1 MAVLPDP
8 AATRAVL
15 IGTSR
20 YAHLEQIPA
29 VANNLSALA
38 AALCAPHSWGLA
50 PEHCTVIE
58 DPATAVEVLD
68 AVRTAAEEA
77 TDTLL
82 VYFAGHGLVEPRRGE
97 LFLGLTGSIPHR
109 SYTGLPYGTLR
120 DVVLDGRTGRQ
131 VMLLDCCFSGR
142 VLGFMSAPGTEAV
155 IDQVEVEGTY
165 LLASVPDTSFAL
177 APPGEP
183 HTAFTGELLRLLRDG
198 APGGPE
204 LLDLDTVYAQVY
216 TALRAKGRPL
226 PQKRD
231 RNTAG
236 GLALARNVA
245 WAPPGFGPPPYD
257 HEPGPTPVPEPA
269 TPPHEPPPAPA
280 PSAYDPDPAP
290 APRPLSDVPPKP
302 AWSPTTLSSPAPAP
316 SRRGASPGLRRSV
329 RYGLVGAL
337 AVALMAAGIPL
348 VLSWMKDSDAST
360 DGSGQ
365 RKPKS
370 SSTPKTGPTSG
381 YNAATKGTVNASKE
395 PGGTLKFV
403 SSLDADSWDPQR
415 SYFGFVW
422 NFSRYYARQLVTYAP
437 EPGKKGTELVGDLAE
452 KRAEVTDGGKTY
464 TYTLRDGLTWE
475 DGTAITSKDIKYGI
489 ERIWAPEVMT
499 GGPVYLQQV
508 LDPEH
513 TYKGP
518 YKDTSKDKLGLK
530 AIETPD
536 HKTIVFRLPEPN
548 GDFEQMLAMPTA
560 SPVKREKDTKAW
572 YQNDPFSSGPYKF
585 KSYTPK
591 KSLELVRNTQWNRS
605 SDPIRTALPN
615 RITVQINDNEEAN
628 AQALISGR
636 YDLDLGYSGL
646 TRTALSKARG
656 DSDSRARLDNPYTGG
671 LLFAALPRS
680 VKPLDNVHCRKAVL
694 YAADR
699 ENMRTAAGGPQSGDI
714 APHILPPTIEGSAS
728 SYDPYETVKEKGKPN
743 VSQAEKELQACGKSG
758 GFTTTIA
765 VRDQPVDV
773 EIATSLSES
782 LKKVGV
788 RTQIERIDYRDF
800 FATISSPATVKKKG
814 YGIVVQRWLADFPTG
829 QGFLQPLADSR
840 FIQSSG
846 NVNVAELDDPTVDDL
861 FDAAIAEQDPAKAG
875 RDYAR
880 INEKISDSAAYLPI
894 LFQRTAIW
902 RGSRLTNVHTSEP
915 WGGGYDYASLGVSG

>member
-1 MAVLPDP
+1 MAVLPNP
-8 AATRAVL
+8 ATTRAVL

-97 LFLGLTGSIPHR
+97 LFLGLTGSLPQH

-120 DVVLDGRTGRQ
+120 DVVLDGRTSRQ
-131 VMLLDCCFSGR
+131 VVLLDCCFSGR
-142 VLGFMSAPGTEAV
+142 GLGFMSPPGAEAV

-245 WAPPGFGPPPYD
+245 WAPRGFGPPPPPYD
-257 HEPGPTPVPEPA
+257 HEPGPAPEPA
-269 TPPHEPPPAPA
+269 PPPYEPPPAP
-280 PSAYDPDPAP
+280 SAYVPEPDPP
-290 APRPLSDVPPKP
+290 WPLPDVPPKP
-302 AWSPTTLSSPAPAP
+302 AWSPTPLPSPAPAP
-316 SRRGASPGLRRSV
+316 SPRGASPGLRRTV

-337 AVALMAAGIPL
+337 AVALIAAGIPL

-360 DGSGQ
+360 DDSGQ

-370 SSTPKTGPTSG
+370 SSTPKAGPTSG
-381 YNAATKGTVNASKE
+381 YNAATKGTVNASTK
-395 PGGTLKFV
+395 PGGTLRFV
-403 SSLDADSWDPQR
+403 SSSDADSWDPQR
-415 SYFGFVW
+415 SYYGFAW

-437 EPGKKGTELVGDLAE
+437 EPGKKGTELVPDLAE
-452 KRAEVTDGGKTY
+452 KRAKVTDGGKTY

-489 ERIWAPEVMT
+489 ERTWAPEVIT

-530 AIETPD
+530 AIRTPD
-536 HKTIVFRLPEPN
+536 DKTIVFRLPEPN
-548 GDFEQMLAMPTA
+548 GDFEQMLAMPAA
-560 SPVKREKDTKAW
+560 SPVKREKDTKDR

-585 KSYTPK
+585 ESYTPK
-591 KSLELVRNTQWNRS
+591 KSLELVRNTEWNQS
-605 SDPIRTALPN
+605 SDPIRSALPN
-615 RITVQINDNEEAN
+615 RITVQINDNEQAK
-628 AQALISGR
+628 AQALLSGQ
-636 YDLDLGYSGL
+636 YDLDLETTGL
-646 TRTALSKARG
+646 TGAGLIKARSR
-656 DSDSRARLDNPYTGG
+656 SDQLDDPHTGVI
-671 LLFAALPRS
+671 LFAALPRS
-680 VKPLDNVHCRKAVL
+680 VKPLNNVHCRKAVI

-699 ENMRTAAGGPQSGDI
+699 ESMRTAAGGPQSGDI
-714 APHILPPTIEGSAS
+714 APHMLPPSIEGSAP
-728 SYDPYETVKEKGKPN
+728 SYDPYKTLEDKGKPKT
-743 VSQAEKELQACGKSG
+743 SEAKEELAACGKRD

-765 VRDQPVDV
+765 ARDQPVDV
-773 EIATSLSES
+773 NVATALSES
-782 LKKVGV
+782 LKKVGI
-788 RTQIERIDYRDF
+788 RTQVERMPIDDF
-800 FATISSPATVKKKG
+800 YAATGSPATVKKKG
-814 YGIVVQRWLADFPTG
+814 YGIVIRRWSADFPTG
-829 QGFLQPLADSR
+829 QSLLQPLADSR
-840 FIQSSG
+840 FIQPAG
-846 NVNVAELDDPTVDDL
+846 NFNVAELDDPTVDDL

-875 RDYAR
+875 SDYAR

-894 LFQRTAIW
+894 LFQRTVIW

-915 WGGGYDYASLGVSG
+915 WGGGYDYASLGVDE

>member
-8 AATRAVL
+8 ATTRVVL

-38 AALCAPHSWGLA
+38 AALCAPRSWGLA
-50 PEHCTVIE
+50 PEHCTVIG

-97 LFLGLTGSIPHR
+97 LFLGLTGSLPQH

-120 DVVLDGRTGRQ
+120 DVVLDGRTSRQ
-131 VMLLDCCFSGR
+131 VVLLDCCFSGR
-142 VLGFMSAPGTEAV
+142 GLGFMSPPGAEAV

-198 APGGPE
+198 VPGGPE

-245 WAPPGFGPPPYD
+245 WALPGFGPPPPPYD
-257 HEPGPTPVPEPA
+257 HEPAPT
-269 TPPHEPPPAPA
+269 PAPA
-280 PSAYDPDPAP
+280 PPPYEPPPTPSAYVPEPDPAP
-290 APRPLSDVPPKP
+290 APWPLPDVPPKP
-302 AWSPTTLSSPAPAP
+302 AWSPTPQPSPVPAP
-316 SRRGASPGLRRSV
+316 SPRGASPGLRRTV
-329 RYGLVGAL
+329 RYGLLGAL
-337 AVALMAAGIPL
+337 AVALIAAGIPL
-348 VLSWMKDSDAST
+348 ALSWMKGSDAST
-360 DGSGQ
+360 DDSGQ

-370 SSTPKTGPTSG
+370 SSTPKAGPTSG
-381 YNAATKGTVNASKE
+381 YNAATKGTVNASPKQ
-395 PGGTLKFV
+395 GGTLKFI
-403 SSLDADSWDPQR
+403 SSSDADSWDPQR
-415 SYFGFVW
+415 SYYGFAW

-437 EPGKKGTELVGDLAE
+437 EPGKKGTELVPDLAE

-464 TYTLRDGLTWE
+464 TYTLRSDLTWE

-489 ERIWAPEVMT
+489 ERAWAPEVIT
-499 GGPVYLQQV
+499 GGPAYLQQV

-518 YKDTSKDKLGLK
+518 YKDSFKDKLGLN
-530 AIETPD
+530 AIDATD
-536 HKTIVFRLPEPN
+536 DKTIVFRLPEPN
-548 GDFEQMLAMPTA
+548 GDFEQMLAMPAA
-560 SPVKREKDTKAW
+560 SPVKRQKDTKSK
-572 YQNDPFSSGPYKF
+572 YQNRPFSSGPYKF
-585 KSYTPK
+585 GSYTPD
-591 KSLELVRNTQWNRS
+591 KSLELVRNTEWNRS

-615 RITVQINDNEEAN
+615 RITVQINDNDQAN
-628 AQALISGR
+628 EQALFAGQ
-636 YDLDLGYSGL
+636 YDLDLRYAGL
-646 TRTALSKARG
+646 TEAGLSKAR
-656 DSDSRARLDNPYTGG
+656 SNSARLDDPYTGQ
-671 LLFAALPRS
+671 LLFASLPRS

-714 APHILPPTIEGSAS
+714 APHMLPPTIEGSDP
-728 SYDPYETVKEKGKPN
+728 SYDPYKTVKEKGKPN
-743 VSQAEKELQACGKSG
+743 LSQAEKELKACGKSS

-773 EIATSLSES
+773 AVATSLSES
-782 LKKVGV
+782 LQKVGI
-788 RTQIERIDYRDF
+788 RTQIEQIDRGNFYS
-800 FATISSPATVKKKG
+800 TMGEPATVKKKG
-814 YGIVVQRWLADFPTG
+814 YGIIVQRWSPDFPTG

-840 FIQSSG
+840 FIQPAG
-846 NVNVAELDDPTVDDL
+846 NFNVAELDDPAVDDL

-875 RDYAR
+875 SDYAR
-880 INEKISDSAAYLPI
+880 INEKISDSAAHLPI
-894 LFQRTAIW
+894 LFQRAVIW

-915 WGGGYDYASLGVSG
+915 WGGGYDYASLGVDE

>member
-1 MAVLPDP
+1 MAILPDP
-8 AATRAVL
+8 ATTRAVL

-29 VANNLSALA
+29 VADNLSALA
-38 AALCAPHSWGLA
+38 AALSAPHSWGLA
-50 PEHCTVIE
+50 PEHCTVIA

-97 LFLGLTGSIPHR
+97 LFLGLTGSVPHR

-120 DVVLDGRTGRQ
+120 DVVLEGRSGRQ

-142 VLGFMSAPGTEAV
+142 VLGSMNAPGTDAM

-245 WAPPGFGPPPYD
+245 WTPPGYGPSPPSYD
-257 HEPGPTPVPEPA
+257 YEPGPAPA
-269 TPPHEPPPAPA
+269 LPYEAGSAPQPPPA
-280 PSAYDPDPAP
+280 
-290 APRPLSDVPPKP
+290 VPPEP
-302 AWSPTTLSSPAPAP
+302 AWSPTPLPSPGRPAP
-316 SRRGASPGLRRSV
+316 SPGGASPGLRRTV
-329 RYGLVGAL
+329 RFGLAGAL
-337 AVALMAAGIPL
+337 AVALIAAGIPL

-360 DGSGQ
+360 D
-365 RKPKS
+365 K
-370 SSTPKTGPTSG
+370 PTSD
-381 YNAATKGTVNASKE
+381 YNAATKGTVNASAKS
-395 PGGTLKFV
+395 GGTLKFI
-403 SSLDADSWDPQR
+403 SSRDADTWDPQS
-415 SYFGFVW
+415 SYYGFVW

-464 TYTLRDGLTWE
+464 TYTLRSGLTWE

-489 ERIWAPEVMT
+489 ERIWAPDVIS
-499 GGPVYLQQV
+499 GGPLHLQQV

-513 TYKGP
+513 TYRGP
-518 YKDTSKDKLGLK
+518 YKDTSEDKLGLK

-536 HKTIVFRLPEPN
+536 NKTIVFRLPKPN
-548 GDFEQMLAMPTA
+548 GDFERMLAMPTA
-560 SPVKREKDTKAW
+560 SPVKREKDTKAR
-572 YQNDPFSSGPYKF
+572 YRNRPFSSGPYKF
-585 KSYTPK
+585 TSYTPN
-591 KSLELVRNTQWNRS
+591 KSLELGRNTNWNKS
-605 SDPIRTALPN
+605 SDPIRTALPD
-615 RITVQINDNEEAN
+615 RITVRIKDNEQAN
-628 AQALISGR
+628 AQALISGH
-636 YDLDLGYSGL
+636 YDLDVESAGL
-646 TRTALSKARG
+646 TEAGLIKARST
-656 DSDSRARLDNPYTGG
+656 SDQLDNPSTGV

-680 VKPLDNVHCRKAVL
+680 VKPLNNVHCRKAVI

-699 ENMRTAAGGPQSGDI
+699 ESIRTAAGGPQSGDI
-714 APHILPPTIEGSAS
+714 APHMLPPTIAGSS
-728 SYDPYETVKEKGKPN
+728 PSYDPYKTLENKGKPN
-743 VSQAEKELQACGKSG
+743 TSEAKKELAACGKRD
-758 GFTTTIA
+758 GFATTIA
-765 VRDQPVDV
+765 ARDRPVDAKV
-773 EIATSLSES
+773 ATALSES
-782 LKKVGV
+782 LKKVGI
-788 RTQIERIDYRDF
+788 RTRIERMPIADF
-800 FATISSPATVKKKG
+800 YATTGSPATVKKKG
-814 YGIVVQRWLADFPTG
+814 YGIVTLRWSADFPTG
-829 QGFLQPLADSR
+829 QSFLRPLADSR
-840 FIQSSG
+840 FIQPSD
-846 NVNVAELDDPTVDDL
+846 NFNLAELDDPTVDDL
-861 FDAAIAEQDPAKAG
+861 FDAAIAERDPAKAG

-894 LFQRTAIW
+894 LFQRSAIW
-902 RGSRLTNVHTSEP
+902 RGPRLTNVYTSEP
-915 WGGGYDYASLGVSG
+915 WEGRYDYASLGVAE